1 MTDWDSD
8 PELKALRDDFILSF
22 ERRREALATVIQE
35 LQRAGRSE
43 VPADAGAGLELRVI
57 AHNLAG
63 SAATYGFAGIGRY
76 TAVLDDYLSL
86 AKRVSA
92 SRLVV
97 FGGEL
102 DRILK
107 GALANGRNVDADA
120 RLFKELISC
129 VESLASAAKP

>member
-22 ERRREALATVIQE
+22 NRRREALALVIQK
-35 LQRAGRSE
+35 LQRAGNLE
-43 VPADAGAGLELRVI
+43 VTADAGAGLELRVI

-63 SAATYGFAGIGRY
+63 SAATYGFDGIGRY
-76 TAVLDDYLSL
+76 TALLDDFLSL
-86 AKRVSA
+86 AMKVSPI
-92 SRLVV
+92 RLVV

-102 DRILK
+102 DRILEA
-107 GALANGRNVDADA
+107 ALASSRGIDADPGV
-120 RLFKELISC
+120 LKELTSC